1 MTQDFQFEP
10 FTHNRNNSRFHL
22 CKLDDKQLE
31 LLEARYFPGLN
42 HWKSKILSCLDKA
55 CL

>member
-1 MTQDFQFEP
+1 MSQGSQFEP
-10 FTHNRNNSRFHL
+10 STQNSNNNSFHL

-42 HWKSKILSCLDKA
+42 HWKSKILSCLDRA